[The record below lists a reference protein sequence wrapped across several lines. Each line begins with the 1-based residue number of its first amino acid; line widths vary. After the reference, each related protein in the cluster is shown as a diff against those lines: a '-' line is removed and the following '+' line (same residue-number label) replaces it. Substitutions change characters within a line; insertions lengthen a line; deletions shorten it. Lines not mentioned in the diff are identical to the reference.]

1 MKHIFKFCPICKY
14 SLRKSQ
20 VDGRKRLV
28 CQKCGWIR
36 YENPLPVAV
45 CVAKDKKGRI
55 LIAKRNIKPCI
66 NKWALPGGFIELRET
81 SEDACLRELQE
92 ETGLKGKIKRLIG
105 VYIQKSRYYGSIIVI
120 GYEVNVFQNTLS
132 LNNELKEA
140 KFFTKETFPHIPF
153 LSHRKMIEDFLN
165 RGNVS

>member
-1 MKHIFKFCPICKY
+1 MKKPI
-14 SLRKSQ
+14 
-20 VDGRKRLV
+20 
-28 CQKCGWIR
+28 
-36 YENPLPVAV
+36 PVAV
-45 CVAKDKKGRI
+45 CVAKDRKNRI
-55 LIAKRNIKPCI
+55 LIARRNLKPCI
-66 NKWALPGGFIELRET
+66 NKWALPGGFIESGES
-81 SEDACLRELQE
+81 SEEACLRELQE
-92 ETGLKGKIKRLIG
+92 ETGLKGEIKRLIG